1 MSMAAAEC
9 KAQIQVITPSMAAI
23 PRVLC
28 DLIVSQWRLDVLKKQ
43 ALTLSACAH
52 CMSLAC

>member
-1 MSMAAAEC
+1 MAAAEC